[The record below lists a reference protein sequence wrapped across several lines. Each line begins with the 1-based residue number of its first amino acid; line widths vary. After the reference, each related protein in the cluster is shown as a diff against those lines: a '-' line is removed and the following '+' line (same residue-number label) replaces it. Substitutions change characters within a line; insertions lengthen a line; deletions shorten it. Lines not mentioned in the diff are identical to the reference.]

1 MYQQSIVNP
10 IFEFTNSSV
19 NATSFEWFGDGD
31 QSDFVNTT
39 HMYDEYGNYVVS
51 LVASAQDG
59 CTDTAYVAITI
70 IDEVLFYVPNSFTPN
85 DDGKDDV
92 FIPVL
97 SAGYDRDRGY
107 ALRVFNRW
115 GEEVFWIP
123 RSWLGWHMSNAV
135 QNGTYIWYVRFKDS
149 MNNEVY
155 DHSGHV
161 NVIK

>member
-1 MYQQSIVNP
+1 
-10 IFEFTNSSV
+10 
-19 NATSFEWFGDGD
+19 
-31 QSDFVNTT
+31 
-39 HMYDEYGNYVVS
+39 MYDEYGNYVVS

-59 CTDTAYVAITI
+59 CTDTAYVAITV

-85 DDGKDDV
+85 DDGKNDV

-97 SAGYDRDRGY
+97 SAGYDRERGY
-107 ALRVFNRW
+107 AFRVFNRW
-115 GEEVFWIP
+115 GEEVFYTDTP
-123 RSWLGWHMSNAV
+123 GVGWDGTYEGNAV

>member
-1 MYQQSIVNP
+1 MCINSQLNP

-19 NATSFEWFGDGD
+19 NATSFEWFFGDGD

-85 DDGKDDV
+85 DDGKNDV
-92 FIPVL
+92 IPVL
-97 SAGYDRDRGY
+97 SAGYDRDRVY
-107 ALRVFNRW
+107 ALRV
-115 GEEVFWIP
+115 
-123 RSWLGWHMSNAV
+123 
-135 QNGTYIWYVRFKDS
+135 
-149 MNNEVY
+149 
-155 DHSGHV
+155 
-161 NVIK
+161 